1 MDLSV
6 HGLKAMRSSLGDG
19 VDRCL
24 LFQLQI
30 RLVDGARAGIDFSF
44 HVHKRSCDDVYTGSC
59 DEHAGSRQDGGIGAS
74 VWRAADK
81 QGLVGQKHYLQ

>member
-6 HGLKAMRSSLGDG
+6 HGLKAMRSSLGVG

-44 HVHKRSCDDVYTGSC
+44 HVHKRSCD
-59 DEHAGSRQDGGIGAS
+59 EHAGSRQDGGVGAS

-81 QGLVGQKHYLQ
+81 QGLVRQKHYLQ

>member
-1 MDLSV
+1 MESIGFALPTANMTCRWSK
-6 HGLKAMRSSLGDG
+6 GR
-19 VDRCL
+19 
-24 LFQLQI
+24 
-30 RLVDGARAGIDFSF
+30 IDFSF

-59 DEHAGSRQDGGIGAS
+59 DEHAGSRQDGGVGAS